1 MTGSGDLEK
10 ARRLI
15 ERIARREDPRFERV
29 EIDGTADGDRVRLAG
44 FATSLSLF
52 EEIER
57 TLAAEGVDA
66 SMEDVRRPSRESWGD
81 EQRAVVSAVN
91 IRREPDHRS
100 ELLTQAVLGEVVRV
114 FLEKEGWAL
123 GRIADGYIGWVTRA
137 SLALPGADVRRSWDS
152 FPRLRVTARE
162 AVIRARPDDGSLPV
176 RDVVFDSRL
185 LIRSTS
191 GRWVQVEIP
200 DGTVGWIGAGH
211 GVEEGA
217 LPPSPGITEILKTA
231 KEMIG
236 APYLW
241 GGTTP
246 KGFDCSGLSQRVFGH
261 HRVRL
266 PRDVDMQMGA
276 AVPLPAGAARKP
288 GDLLFFG
295 GEKATHVAISLGG
308 ADFIHASGWV
318 RVESLNN
325 RSPLFR
331 KDLREIYLGAGRVPI
346 PSVRTGDRP
355 EPERPVTRGE

>member
-1 MTGSGDLEK
+1 MTGSEDLEK

-29 EIDGTADGDRVRLAG
+29 EIDGTVDGDRVRLAG

-52 EEIER
+52 EEIEKR
-57 TLAAEGVDA
+57 LAREGVDA
-66 SMEDVRRPSRESWGD
+66 SLEDVCRPAPDEWGD
-81 EQRAVVSAVN
+81 EQRAVVSAAN

-100 ELLTQAVLGEVVRV
+100 ELLTQAVLGEKVRV
-114 FLEKEGWAL
+114 FLERDGWAL
-123 GRIADGYIGWVTRA
+123 GRMTDGYLGWVTRS
-137 SLALPGADVRRSWDS
+137 SLACPGADVRRSWRS

-162 AVIRARPDDGSLPV
+162 AVLRARPDDGSLPV

-185 LIRSTS
+185 LVRSTV
-191 GRWVQVEIP
+191 GGWVQVEIP
-200 DGTVGWIGAGH
+200 DGTVGWIGAVH
-211 GVEEGA
+211 GVEESD
-217 LPPSPGITEILKTA
+217 LPQSPRVPDILKTA

-236 APYLW
+236 ASYLW

-261 HRVRL
+261 HRVPI
-266 PRDVDMQMGA
+266 PRDVDLQMRTA
-276 AVPLPAGAARKP
+276 PPLPDGGARKP

-318 RVESLNN
+318 RVESLNS

-331 KDLREIYLGAGRVPI
+331 KDLRESYLGAGRVPI
-346 PSVRTGDRP
+346 PPVGTGNRP
-355 EPERPVTRGE
+355 ERSATRGD